1 MTVVA
6 PPRLPQQLPPPDP
19 DALIKEAR
27 ARQRRRRMRL
37 ATFTAAAVAIAFGV
51 YALVASGGSTAHSTA
66 GEGGRGATVYRCPPG
81 RLGTVAFVRGNA
93 LDVLD
98 LHSCSTRVLVRSHA
112 AGPVQFS
119 FDGRYVA
126 FSGGFVPTRGGAVTR
141 TVGAGTW
148 SPKSDLLAVTTKR
161 GGLEL
166 LRPGAAARRLLPDG
180 WAFSRSTFSRDG
192 HTLAVSRSGYHSP
205 ATPMQDWRQEIWL
218 VNVATGRRHVIFKL
232 EPPALAPGWLQGFS
246 PDGRWLLFWEDSQSS
261 ASLAADGLPLVALP
275 VSGGKPVTVAHHA
288 LNYPDYLTWCDN
300 SLVYV
305 IDHGGRGVTLGDG
318 IAVTGPPAWRSHVVL
333 PAGGKTSW
341 NSVAC
346 PTAAAAARGG
356 GGLVVAGGPT
366 NGDSPF
372 GQEHR
377 SLWMVSPSAG
387 ATPQRLT
394 QTNPPAGETDE
405 LPMWSGDG
413 RWILFVR
420 TKPGGISAGGSLY
433 AIDPFGGNLLGPIAS
448 IGRTSNYYGSYSWPF
463 QLDWHR

>member
-1 MTVVA
+1 MTVVS
-6 PPRLPQQLPPPDP
+6 PPRPPQQLPAPDR

-27 ARQRRRRMRL
+27 ARQRRRRIRL
-37 ATFTAAAVAIAFGV
+37 AVLTAATAAIGFGV
-51 YALVASGGSTAHSTA
+51 YALMASGGSTAHSTT
-66 GEGGRGATVYRCPPG
+66 GEGGRGATAYRCPPG
-81 RLGTVAFVRGNA
+81 DLGTVAFLRGNA

-98 LHSCSTRVLVRSHA
+98 LHSCRTRVLVRSHA
-112 AGPVQFS
+112 AGPVRFS

-126 FSGGFVPTRGGAVTR
+126 FNGGFVPTRGGTVTR

-148 SPKSDLLAVTTKR
+148 SPKSDILADPTRR

-166 LRPGAAARRLLPDG
+166 IRPGAPARRLLPDG
-180 WAFSRSTFSRDG
+180 WGVLTLAFSPDG
-192 HTLAVSRSGYHSP
+192 RTLAVSRTGYHSP
-205 ATPMQDWRQEIWL
+205 TTQKKDWHQEIWL
-218 VNVATGRRHVIFKL
+218 IDTATGKRHVVFKL
-232 EPPALAPGWLQGFS
+232 EPPTLAPGWLQGFS
-246 PDGRWLLFWEDSQSS
+246 PDGRWLLFWEDSQNS

-275 VSGGKPVTVAHHA
+275 VSGGKPVTVAHGLH
-288 LNYPDYLTWCDN
+288 YPDYLTWCGN

-305 IDHGGRGVTLGDG
+305 IDHGGRQVTLGDG
-318 IAVTGPPAWRSHVVL
+318 IAVTSPPTWRSQVVL
-333 PAGGKTSW
+333 PAAGKTSW

-366 NGDSPF
+366 NDDSPF

-394 QTNPPAGETDE
+394 QTNPPAGATDE

-420 TKPGGISAGGSLY
+420 TRPGGISAGGSLY
-433 AIDPFGGNLLGPIAS
+433 AIDPFGGNLVGPIAN
-448 IGRTSNYYGSYSWPF
+448 IGRTANYYGSYSWPF
-463 QLDWHR
+463 QLDWRR

>member
-1 MTVVA
+1 MTVVS
-6 PPRLPQQLPPPDP
+6 PPRPPQQLPSPDP

-27 ARQRRRRMRL
+27 ARQRRRRLRL
-37 ATFTAAAVAIAFGV
+37 AIFTAAAAAIAFSV
-51 YALVASGGSTAHSTA
+51 YALMASGGSTPNSTA
-66 GEGGRGATVYRCPPG
+66 GESGSGATAHRCPPG
-81 RLGTVAFVRGNA
+81 QLGTVAFLRGSA

-98 LHSCSTRVLVRSHA
+98 LHRCSTRVLVRSHA

-119 FDGRYVA
+119 VDGRYVA
-126 FSGGFVPTRGGAVTR
+126 FNGGFVPTRGGAVTR
-141 TVGAGTW
+141 TVGVGTW
-148 SPKSDLLAVTTKR
+148 SPKSDVLAVATKR

-166 LRPGAAARRLLPDG
+166 LRPGADVRRLLPDG
-180 WAFSRSTFSRDG
+180 WGVLTLAFSPDG
-192 HTLAVSRSGYHSP
+192 RTLAVSRSGYHSP
-205 ATPMQDWRQEIWL
+205 TTPKQDWHQEIWL
-218 VNVATGRRHVIFKL
+218 INVATGKRHVIFKL

-246 PDGRWLLFWEDSQSS
+246 PDGRWLLFWEDGQNA

-275 VSGGKPVTVAHHA
+275 ISRGKPVTVARGELH
-288 LNYPDYLTWCDN
+288 YPDYVTWCGN

-318 IAVTGPPAWRSHVVL
+318 IAVTSPPTWRSKIVL
-333 PAGGKTSW
+333 PAAGKTSW

-366 NGDSPF
+366 NDDSPF

-377 SLWMVSPSAG
+377 SLWMVSASAG

-394 QTNPPAGETDE
+394 QTIRPPARPTSCRCGRAMVAGSSSSAPSRADSPRPAACTPSIRSAETA
-405 LPMWSGDG
+405 SGNCEH
-413 RWILFVR
+413 RAHEQLH
-420 TKPGGISAGGSLY
+420 
-433 AIDPFGGNLLGPIAS
+433 
-448 IGRTSNYYGSYSWPF
+448 GSYSWPF